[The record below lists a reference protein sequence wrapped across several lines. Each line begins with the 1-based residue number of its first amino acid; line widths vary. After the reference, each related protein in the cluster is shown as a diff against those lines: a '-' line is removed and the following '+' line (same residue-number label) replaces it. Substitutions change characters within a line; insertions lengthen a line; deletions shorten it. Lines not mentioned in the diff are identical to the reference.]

1 MKLSKI
7 ILENKKFIVREQ
19 IELSNKDIERL
30 SESIAVKLE
39 DYLDL
44 DNNTDNLLKKTIAA
58 AITELTTQETIQLFI
73 IKKVLIL

>member
-19 IELSNKDIERL
+19 IELSNRDIERL

-58 AITELTTQETIQLFI
+58 AITELITPETI
-73 IKKVLIL
+73 

>member
-58 AITELTTQETIQLFI
+58 AITELTTQETI
-73 IKKVLIL
+73 

>member
-58 AITELTTQETIQLFI
+58 AITELITPETI
-73 IKKVLIL
+73 

>member
-39 DYLDL
+39 DNLDL

-58 AITELTTQETIQLFI
+58 AITELITPETI
-73 IKKVLIL
+73 

>member
-19 IELSNKDIERL
+19 IELSDKDIKRL

-44 DNNTDNLLKKTIAA
+44 DDNTNVLLEKTIAA
-58 AITELTTQETIQLFI
+58 AITELITPETL
-73 IKKVLIL
+73 

>member
-44 DNNTDNLLKKTIAA
+44 DNSTDNLLKKTIAA
-58 AITELTTQETIQLFI
+58 AITELITPETL
-73 IKKVLIL
+73 